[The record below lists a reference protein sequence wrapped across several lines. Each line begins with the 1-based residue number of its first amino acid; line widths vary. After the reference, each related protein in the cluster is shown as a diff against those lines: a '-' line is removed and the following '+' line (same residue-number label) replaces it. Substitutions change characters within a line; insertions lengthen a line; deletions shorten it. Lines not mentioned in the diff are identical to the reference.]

1 VIETF
6 TGTKVIA
13 AQMRI
18 HNV

>member
-13 AQMRI
+13 AQMRV
-18 HNV
+18 HTV